1 MTQTPIRVL
10 VVDDHEVVR
19 RGTRALLGEIEDIEV
34 VGEADN
40 GLQAIEQAT
49 LLRPDLILMDLLMP
63 EMNGIEAMQAIA
75 LGQPEIRFLVMTSYS
90 GDDLVFPAIK
100 AGALGFLLKDTRSEE
115 LVEAIRQVYRGEPS
129 LHPSVARKLLREV
142 SQTKPRKPTPDPL
155 TARELEVLGLLAR
168 GLENQQIAEQLVI
181 AEVTVRSH
189 VSHIL
194 DKLHLANRV
203 QATLYALREGLVPL
217 EDELQ
222 ENHTS

>member
-34 VGEADN
+34 VGEAGD

-115 LVEAIRQVYRGEPS
+115 LVEAIRQVHRGEPS

-155 TARELEVLGLLAR
+155 TARELEVLSLLAR